1 MCVIRK
7 NWTLSNLNLF
17 LHRAKK
23 KIMEFKATNIA
34 EFLHGT
40 VEGDENVSV
49 SNVSKIEDGKTG
61 TLAFLANPK
70 YERYI
75 YETEASIVLVRKDF
89 EPEHEV
95 KATLIRVDDPYE
107 AFASLL
113 ELYEQAR
120 QMKSGVEQPSFI
132 DDSATVGESVYFG
145 AFAYLGAN
153 SSLGNNV
160 KIYPQTY
167 IGSGVTIGNNT
178 IIYAGVKIYD
188 GTVIGNNCIIHA
200 GAVIGSDGFGFAP
213 MADGSYKK
221 IPQVGNV
228 ILEDDVEIGA
238 NTTIDCSTMGSTII
252 RKGAK
257 LDNLIQIAHNC
268 EVGENTV
275 MAALVGIAGSTK
287 VGKNCMFGGQV
298 GIAGHLTVGDN
309 VKIGAMAGVTNN
321 IKPGRTVLGAPAM
334 DHDKALKTYVVYRRL
349 PQMREQL
356 LALQKEVE
364 ELKSKLN
371 EE

>member
-1 MCVIRK
+1 
-7 NWTLSNLNLF
+7 
-17 LHRAKK
+17 
-23 KIMEFKATNIA
+23 MEFKALNIA
-34 EFLHGT
+34 EFLRGT

-49 SNVSKIEDGKTG
+49 NNVSKIEIGMPG

-75 YETEASIVLVRKDF
+75 YETKASIVLVNKDF
-89 EPEHEV
+89 VPEQEV
-95 KATLIRVDDPYE
+95 KATLIRVDDPYQ

-113 ELYEQAR
+113 DLVQQAKT
-120 QMKSGVEQPSFI
+120 QKSGIEQPSFI
-132 DDSATVGESVYFG
+132 DVSATLGSDVYIG
-145 AFAYLGAN
+145 AFAYIGQN
-153 SSLGNNV
+153 STTGNHV

-167 IGSGVTIGNNT
+167 IGSNVTIGDNT
-178 IIYAGVKIYD
+178 LIYAGAKIYD
-188 GTVIGNNCIIHA
+188 GTVIGSNCIIHA

-213 MADGSYKK
+213 KPDGSYQK

-228 ILEDDVEIGA
+228 ILEDDVEVGA

-252 RKGAK
+252 RKGVK

-287 VGKNCMFGGQV
+287 IGKNCMFGGQV
-298 GIAGHLTVGDN
+298 GIAGHITIGDD
-309 VKIGAMAGVTNN
+309 VKIGAMAGVSNN
-321 IKPGRTVLGAPAM
+321 IKSGRTVLGAPAM

-349 PQMREQL
+349 PEMRDQL
-356 LALQKEVE
+356 IELQR
-364 ELKSKLN
+364 ELKELKAKLN